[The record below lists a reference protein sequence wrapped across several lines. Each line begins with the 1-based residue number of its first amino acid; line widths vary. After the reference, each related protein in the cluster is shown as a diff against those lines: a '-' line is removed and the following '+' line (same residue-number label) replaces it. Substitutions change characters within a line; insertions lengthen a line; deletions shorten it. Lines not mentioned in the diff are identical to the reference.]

1 MTSMYKPGQKVRG
14 TVYRILPHLLLVRL
28 TDGTTGIVRER
39 EFSWSKEPLP
49 ADEVATID
57 QEIDAIVLSAEPESG
72 QLSLSLRLA
81 ERDPWIN
88 APQRYPEGSIVD
100 GDVVGVSDRA
110 AFVELEPGI
119 EGHIHISQIDAE
131 SRPARVSERLLVGD
145 RVRAV
150 VLGSDQLRRRFD
162 LSMVAYQ
169 QRLSMEQTVKTGA
182 MSGASIEDLLGP
194 QMAAI
199 LKRAME
205 DLSQEEEPELSFPRL
220 ERALKV
226 VIVDD
231 DDGFRTSLAG
241 WLRDRGCIVAEATT
255 VADGKMTV
263 ASVEPDIVFLDMNM
277 PDGKATETAQAFQ
290 AAAPTSNVVVVSG
303 FEPTEE
309 EIRQIEAMGLH
320 IDFKPLDPRELFEM
334 LQTVARL
341 GRLPPPVPAVGR
353 EEKEGKELFA
363 TVSASVQQRE
373 DLRTSLGRILA
384 RLCTA
389 TGAASGAVFSYD
401 AVGGDVVTMATH
413 DLKLA
418 DGVGQRTLQYSP
430 VRNVILEDKGF
441 FEDDAEK
448 ARPRFRYLLDII
460 QFRSCIGVPVPTLA
474 DTLGYAL
481 FLFHPEPGKFKQDQ
495 VTLVTGV
502 ASLAGTAIARQEG
515 EQRLRAAQQL
525 ILAGQLSSATFH
537 EVNNKLGGAVIEMA
551 RLLDGLAPG
560 EKGAGAKAL
569 TTEDI
574 RTRLTG
580 MNRTMESIL
589 DSIRLFRRI
598 IRAEIMESVQVN
610 DAVRRA
616 ADLVRPLAERNK
628 VRMEMN
634 LVPEVPKI
642 QIIGVR
648 LDQALYNVFLNA
660 TQWSAF
666 RPEACVR
673 VSTAF
678 LSRDSERQIHIQIQ
692 DTGPGIHRLHFERIY
707 ELGYSTKI
715 GGSGI
720 GLFVSR
726 GLVES
731 LGGRISVESSIIGVG
746 STFLINLP
754 VEGAS
759 IGG

>member
-1 MTSMYKPGQKVRG
+1 MTSMYKPGQKVHG

-49 ADEVATID
+49 ADEVATIG

-81 ERDPWIN
+81 ERDPWID

-110 AFVELEPGI
+110 AFVELEAGV
-119 EGHIHISQIDAE
+119 EGRIHISQIDAE

-150 VLGSDQLRRRFD
+150 VLGSDQIRRRFD
-162 LSMVAYQ
+162 LSMIAYQ

-194 QMAAI
+194 QMAAL

-220 ERALKV
+220 EHALKV

-255 VADGKMTV
+255 MADGKMTV

-309 EIRQIEAMGLH
+309 EIRQIEAMGLRL
-320 IDFKPLDPRELFEM
+320 DFKPLDLRELVEM

-341 GRLPPPVPAVGR
+341 GRLPPPVPTAER
-353 EEKEGKELFA
+353 EQEGKELFA

-389 TGAASGAVFSYD
+389 TGAAGGAVFSHD
-401 AVGGDVVTMATH
+401 AVGGDVVTLATH

-481 FLFHPEPGKFKQDQ
+481 FLFHPEPGKFRQDQ

-551 RLLDGLAPG
+551 RLLDGLAHG

-574 RTRLTG
+574 RARLVG

-589 DSIRLFRRI
+589 DSIHLFRRI
-598 IRAEIMESVQVN
+598 VRAETIEPVQVN

-616 ADLVRPLAERNK
+616 ADLVRPLVERNK
-628 VRMEMN
+628 VRVELN
-634 LVPEVPKI
+634 LAPDVPKI

-648 LDQALYNVFLNA
+648 LDQALYNVYLNA

-666 RPEACVR
+666 RPDACVR
-673 VSTAF
+673 VSTTF
-678 LSRDSERQIHIQIQ
+678 LSRDSERQIQIRIR

-707 ELGYSTKI
+707 ELGYSTKT

-754 VEGAS
+754 AEGAS
-759 IGG
+759 TGG